1 MFKHILVVCTGNI
14 CRSPMAEALLRA
26 ASAHGGGHHRIVESA
41 GVGAVV
47 GSHPT
52 AEAIDV
58 MRVHGH
64 DIHKHVARQLTGKM
78 LTGADLVLTMDGS
91 HSSWIHQ
98 RFPQFRGK
106 VHKLLKWRGNQD
118 VDDPI
123 GQPREF
129 FDKTYEEI
137 TVGVADWMKRL

>member
-1 MFKHILVVCTGNI
+1 
-14 CRSPMAEALLRA
+14 MAEALLRA
-26 ASAHGGGHHRIVESA
+26 ALAPGEPRGIVESA
-41 GVGAVV
+41 GVGAVI
-47 GSHPT
+47 GGRPT
-52 AEAIDV
+52 DQAIDV
-58 MRVHGH
+58 MRVHGY
-64 DIHKHVARQLTGKM
+64 DIQGHVARQLTAKM
-78 LTGADLVLTMDGS
+78 LTSADLVLTMDAT

-98 RFPQFRGK
+98 RFPQYRGK

-137 TVGVADWMKRL
+137 AAGIADWVKRL